1 LGEKVGMVNAL
12 GKRRLTI
19 SLMVVAVVAT
29 VQFAAAQHTKPN
41 IVILATGGT
50 IAGAASTGTQAGY
63 TSDAVSIDTMLAAVL
78 ESVTWPISRGSKS
91 LMSDPK
97 T

>member
-1 LGEKVGMVNAL
+1 MVNAL

-19 SLMVVAVVAT
+19 SLMVVAVAAT

-50 IAGAASTGTQAGY
+50 IAGAASTGTQPGY
-63 TSDAVSIDTMLAAVL
+63 TSGAVSIDTMLAAVL

>member
-1 LGEKVGMVNAL
+1 MANAL

-19 SLMVVAVVAT
+19 SLMVVAVAAT

-41 IVILATGGT
+41 IVIL
-50 IAGAASTGTQAGY
+50 GTQAGY
-63 TSDAVSIDTMLAAVL
+63 TSGAVSIDTMLRAVL

-91 LMSDPK
+91 LMSDLK